1 MLMPHCWLSFGG
13 LIKSLSVNY
22 FEHDIVETV
31 IMVQIRPPEAA
42 TLFHVG
48 VSLVETLLR
57 KGVVKRRPYK
67 TE

>member
-1 MLMPHCWLSFGG
+1 MPGWAKNAFMPAQPQARAMKAYSKNCG
-13 LIKSLSVNY
+13 
-22 FEHDIVETV
+22 
-31 IMVQIRPPEAA
+31 PPEAA